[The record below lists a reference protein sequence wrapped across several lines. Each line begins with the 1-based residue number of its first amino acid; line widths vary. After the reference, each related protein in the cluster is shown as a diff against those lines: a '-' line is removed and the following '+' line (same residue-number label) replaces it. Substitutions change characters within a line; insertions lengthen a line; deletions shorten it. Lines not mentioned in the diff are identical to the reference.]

1 MDDLQ
6 RMQWLNTGIS
16 AQDYDPMAFAKLK
29 ADSFNKTHGNLTG
42 TDCPVC
48 LNKGNI
54 MVPREDG
61 SLASRECKC
70 MVIRR
75 CVWKMERSGLKNVIK
90 NYTFDRFTE
99 TEEWQK
105 RALAAATNYAKNPED
120 WFVICG
126 QSGSGKTHLCT
137 AICRELLLN
146 GRQVVYAPW
155 RQEIAEIKAMS
166 LDAEGRTQKM
176 DSLKKAEVL
185 YIDDLF
191 KAGAGQDGEAR
202 PTGADISI
210 AFEIINARYV
220 SRLPTIISTELLP
233 EELVKLDEAV
243 GGRIVEMAGVYAISI
258 SRNTGRNYRLR
269 GVVNV

>member
-6 RMQWLNTGIS
+6 RTQWPNMGIS
-16 AQDYDPMAFAKLK
+16 VQDYDPMAFAKLK
-29 ADSFNKTHGNLTG
+29 ADGFNKMPGNLTG

-61 SLASRECKC
+61 SIASRECKC
-70 MVIRR
+70 MVMRR
-75 CVWKMERSGLKNVIK
+75 CVWKMERSGLKDVIK
-90 NYTFDRFTE
+90 NYTFDRFTV

-105 RALAAATNYAKNPED
+105 RALTAATSYAKNPED
-120 WFVICG
+120 WFLICG

-137 AICRELLLN
+137 AICRELLLQE
-146 GRQVVYAPW
+146 RQVVYAPW
-155 RQEIAEIKAMS
+155 RQEISEIKAMS
-166 LDAEGRTQKM
+166 LDAEGRARKI
-176 DSLKKAEVL
+176 DSLKKAEIL

-191 KAGAGQDGEAR
+191 KTGAGPDGDAR

-243 GGRIVEMAGVYAISI
+243 GGRIMEMSKQYILAIAKAP
-258 SRNTGRNYRLR
+258 GRNYRLR
-269 GVVNV
+269 NMVTL